1 MKPVSL
7 TRVPPTSVAVTRAEI
22 TKPQMAAGANLCV
35 GDIVEHERF
44 GLGKVLSLDGGGN
57 GAKAVVDF
65 QGVGQKTL
73 LLSFAKL
80 KKVNS

>member
-7 TRVPPTSVAVTRAEI
+7 TRITSHSQQIHSFAPSSAPVNAS
-22 TKPQMAAGANLCV
+22 LCV
-35 GDIVEHERF
+35 GDTVEHERF
-44 GLGKVLSLDGGGN
+44 GLGTIVSMEGSGN
-57 GAKAVVDF
+57 GAKAIVDF

-80 KKVNS
+80 KKVSR

>member
-1 MKPVSL
+1 MGTVC
-7 TRVPPTSVAVTRAEI
+7 E
-22 TKPQMAAGANLCV
+22 
-35 GDIVEHERF
+35 
-44 GLGKVLSLDGGGN
+44 LDGSGN

-80 KKVNS
+80 KVITRNE